1 MLVASRRSPS
11 RHDVAADQLLHELGG
26 ATGGLRTGEVRRI
39 VQGVAAHADLVG
51 FTIAEYYPRQVMQLG
66 ALIEDLQ
73 LVGSPPYEPDRGDW
87 RVLSFER

>member
-1 MLVASRRSPS
+1 M
-11 RHDVAADQLLHELGG
+11 
-26 ATGGLRTGEVRRI
+26 
-39 VQGVAAHADLVG
+39 QGVAAHADLVG
-51 FTIAEYYPRQVMQLG
+51 FTIAEYYPRQVMQLR